1 VPPASQE
8 PVPADLAGAWTRVG
22 ARLLDYLFVHP
33 GLLAVSAV
41 LDLSLGFP
49 DDGGYA
55 LTVLAVLVVYETAFL
70 YNRGQT
76 LAKPLLGLRVIRA
89 DRAPLTLGDALKR
102 SGIVGA
108 LGLVP
113 FGLLDG
119 DGAGPAAPGPARQ
132 GGPDAGRQHQA
143 TPKALLLGMN
153 RCPAAPLRL
162 AAVGGP
168 PLPTEGDRSVR
179 RGRGVGPADRAP
191 PRMGACAVPGR
202 INRAGQRPGQDHVKR
217 LERYAEWMTVREM
230 LTALQT
236 LPRDAELLAV
246 ESGCEDFCE
255 REVDE
260 VEWQGG
266 RVYLHLGARRGPE
279 MPLEGAGQV
288 G

>member
-1 VPPASQE
+1 LPPKAALAEGSPEVGSAVRPAGSLGASWWPRAFAARAGPGLGQPGYVPPASQE

-22 ARLLDYLFVHP
+22 ARLLDYLFVHL

-76 LAKPLLGLRVIRA
+76 LAKLLLGLRVIRA
-89 DRAPLTLGDALKR
+89 DRAPLSLGDALKR

-153 RCPAAPLRL
+153 RCPTAPLRL

-168 PLPTEGDRSVR
+168 PLPH
-179 RGRGVGPADRAP
+179 RG
-191 PRMGACAVPGR
+191 
-202 INRAGQRPGQDHVKR
+202 
-217 LERYAEWMTVREM
+217 
-230 LTALQT
+230 
-236 LPRDAELLAV
+236 
-246 ESGCEDFCE
+246 
-255 REVDE
+255 
-260 VEWQGG
+260 
-266 RVYLHLGARRGPE
+266 
-279 MPLEGAGQV
+279 
-288 G
+288 